1 MKILVV
7 GEGHTSKSRL
17 IEILKSVHDV
27 EIVYKSLTD
36 FPEWSGI
43 NSDYMVID
51 ELSVDTRYQPEIL
64 VDRVKKKK
72 KANKPY
78 YRNNERW

>member
-7 GEGHTSKSRL
+7 GDAHTSKSRL

-43 NSDYMVID
+43 NSDCMVID
-51 ELSVDTRYQPEIL
+51 ELSEYTQCQHEIL
-64 VDRVKKKK
+64 VERVEKK

-78 YRNNERW
+78 YRKNERW